1 MKSIGSY
8 IGSFILSVLLIFA
21 LIASLAVTVVSV
33 FAKPDNIVSLMEQ
46 KNINGIVYSELEKY
60 FTSRQNDTGIPANVY
75 MTAIDD
81 ELIDYV
87 MYMEINDGFS
97 CLRNGTQAET
107 ELYSSFVRKDN
118 SVDKALSDFYS
129 DYAESIGYEKD
140 AKYDE
145 KLSEAQKNA
154 EKVIADYCDVFKFDA
169 MISHGI
175 MKKLSPFYN
184 KLPTVQLVV
193 YGATVMLMLLMILV
207 NIKSTSATL
216 YWIGICSLI
225 SGIICAIPCIYLK
238 ATDYFSSFTIK
249 QPQIYTAYTSVM
261 ISATDTLLKY
271 SVILASISIIFIV
284 GYVLKIKNQGRN
296 TGK

>member
-8 IGSFILSVLLIFA
+8 IGSFILSVLLIFTF
-21 LIASLAVTVVSV
+21 IASLAVTVVSV

-46 KNINGIVYSELEKY
+46 ENISGIVYSELEKY
-60 FTSRQNDTGIPANVY
+60 FMSRQNDTGIPANVY

-97 CLRNGTQAET
+97 CLKNGTQ
-107 ELYSSFVRKDN
+107 SDDSFIIKND

-129 DYAESIGYEKD
+129 NYAESIGYEKD

-193 YGATVMLMLLMILV
+193 YGATVMLMLLMILA

-225 SGIICAIPCIYLK
+225 SGIICAVPCIYLK

-261 ISATDTLLKY
+261 TSATDTLLKC

-296 TGK
+296 KGK

>member
-21 LIASLAVTVVSV
+21 LIASLAVTVANIFS
-33 FAKPDNIVSLMEQ
+33 KPDNIVSLTEQ
-46 KNINGIVYSELEKY
+46 KNISSIVYSELEKY
-60 FTSRQNDTGIPANVY
+60 FTSRQNDTGIPADVY

-97 CLRNGTQAET
+97 CLKNGTQ
-107 ELYSSFVRKDN
+107 SDNSFIIKND

-129 DYAESIGYEKD
+129 NYAESIGYEKD

-184 KLPTVQLVV
+184 KLPTVQLFV
-193 YGATVMLMLLMILV
+193 YGATVMLMLLMILA

-225 SGIICAIPCIYLK
+225 SGIICAVPCIYLK

-261 ISATDTLLKY
+261 TSATDTLLKY
-271 SVILASISIIFIV
+271 SVILASISIIFII
-284 GYVLKIKNQGRN
+284 GYVLTVKNQGRN
-296 TGK
+296 KGE

>member
-21 LIASLAVTVVSV
+21 LIASLAVTVANIFS
-33 FAKPDNIVSLMEQ
+33 KPDNIVSLTEQ
-46 KNINGIVYSELEKY
+46 KNISSIVYSELEKY
-60 FTSRQNDTGIPANVY
+60 FTSRQNDTGIPADVY

-97 CLRNGTQAET
+97 CLKNGTQ
-107 ELYSSFVRKDN
+107 SDNSFIIKND

-129 DYAESIGYEKD
+129 NYAESIGYEKD

-184 KLPTVQLVV
+184 KLPTVQLFV
-193 YGATVMLMLLMILV
+193 YGATVMLMLLMILA

-225 SGIICAIPCIYLK
+225 SGIICAVPCIYLK

-261 ISATDTLLKY
+261 TSATDTLLKY
-271 SVILASISIIFIV
+271 SVILASISIIFII
-284 GYVLKIKNQGRN
+284 GYVLTVKNQG
-296 TGK
+296 